1 MPINNQKSLIE
12 KKMEDAEYKKR
23 HIRTYNAF
31 KLEAQILYAIEKK
44 GWTYSDLAK
53 ATHTNKSNISRDLRA
68 GGILSA
74 SFSRI
79 SRIAEALEMKL
90 VALLIPQE
98 KEQYLLQRIEDIVRD
113 SLTSTEEI
121 LEVTPPVLEFTSQ
134 TTINDLSSMQEK
146 SVGTVVISQ
155 ESNEYLTCV

>member
-1 MPINNQKSLIE
+1 MLTNNQKSLIE
-12 KKMEDAEYKKR
+12 TKMEDSEYKKR
-23 HIRTYNAF
+23 HNRTYNAF

-53 ATHTNKSNISRDLRA
+53 VTHTNKSNISRDLRA

-79 SRIAEALEMKL
+79 TRIAEALEMKL
-90 VALLIPQE
+90 VTLLIPQE

-121 LEVTPPVLEFTSQ
+121 IEVTPPILEFTSQ
-134 TTINDLSSMQEK
+134 AIINDLSSMQEK
-146 SVGTVVISQ
+146 SMETVVVTQ
-155 ESNEYLTCV
+155 ESNVYLACL